1 MAEFQAWH
9 SGSMRSLLDLWLETT
24 MSLRKEMDTLI
35 ANEKKSVVAAAA
47 AAARAS
53 RNKTAADIV
62 APSQAR
68 QGASANALGRVVS
81 TATSGHAPA
90 TVSCVFVRVRARAFA
105 SVVTMDRHADESE
118 YF

>member
-24 MSLRKEMDTLI
+24 MSLRREMDTLI

-47 AAARAS
+47 AAAS

>member
-1 MAEFQAWH
+1 
-9 SGSMRSLLDLWLETT
+9 MRSLLDLWLETT

-47 AAARAS
+47 AAAS

>member
-1 MAEFQAWH
+1 VAEFQAWH

-47 AAARAS
+47 AAAS

-90 TVSCVFVRVRARAFA
+90 TVSCVLCACVRVRL
-105 SVVTMDRHADESE
+105 HLW
-118 YF
+118 

>member
-1 MAEFQAWH
+1 
-9 SGSMRSLLDLWLETT
+9 MRSLLDLWLETT

-35 ANEKKSVVAAAA
+35 ANEKKSVVAAA
-47 AAARAS
+47 AS

>member
-47 AAARAS
+47 AAAS